1 MVYSN
6 VASLQYKEAILH
18 HSEPHIALAIASV
31 GKFVLIEHHLPI
43 ELDWIILAK
52 HLHR

>member
-6 VASLQYKEAILH
+6 VASLQNKEAVLH
-18 HSEPHIALAIASV
+18 HSEPHIALAVAPI

-43 ELDWIILAK
+43 ELNRIILPK